1 MKDYTLNKQFPLTD
15 EQNEIVD
22 FMLSRNYCVNAAQTG
37 YGKTYMSLTR
47 GCSIYVTTSRY

>member
-22 FMLSRNYCVNAAQTG
+22 FMLNRNYCVNAAQ
-37 YGKTYMSLTR
+37 KRLSEKLTCR
-47 GCSIYVTTSRY
+47 